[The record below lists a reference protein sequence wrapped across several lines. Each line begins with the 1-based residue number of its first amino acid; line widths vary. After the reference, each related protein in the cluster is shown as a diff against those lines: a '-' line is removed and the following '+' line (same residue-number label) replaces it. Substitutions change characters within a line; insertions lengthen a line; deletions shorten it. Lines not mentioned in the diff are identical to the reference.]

1 MSAPTPKRYQR
12 DAVNNVLDIFRHAES
27 QMQAAADEDSHRA
40 ASAFNGCVLLE
51 APTGAGKTLM
61 AGLIAEAFARP
72 DHPHNARIVWFWFTP
87 FSTLVEQ
94 AKGALKRDF
103 PGLRVRDLASERV
116 AYSAQ
121 SGDVFVT
128 TWASVAARN
137 ADTRKLRTSGDLS
150 LALDEF
156 IPGLRQADFRIG
168 VVVDEAHHGFTSAN
182 ATEAVRFYR
191 DVMRPDFT
199 LLITATPNDADVEKF
214 RKAAGIGELHRHRVS
229 RKDAVDAG
237 LIKEGV
243 QCIAYLAQNDQS
255 TLSDIPATALAEGWH
270 THNAI
275 KKQLAEMGIN
285 LTPLM
290 LVQVGN
296 KGNAG
301 TSAIQDAKTRL
312 LELGVPEDVI
322 AWYTADEPNDDL
334 LAVALDESKEVLLFK
349 MAVALGFDAPRA
361 FTVVSMRGAKDTDFG
376 VQVVG
381 RILRVHRRLQSK
393 VLDQSLPALLRCG
406 YVFLAE
412 AESQG
417 GLIGAGEK
425 INAIQT
431 ELSGI
436 SPYTMLV
443 RIAGE
448 PQIQVI
454 KNGQPALLPQPYA
467 PPVWKPADGG
477 ESESTATLMRDPSVL
492 GVTPI
497 FPDFIPHLPDVPL
510 GQNRSEPRQS
520 TTPSPGNV
528 LHPLRAKVPTQFQT
542 ERLPFSTDELLKG
555 IGAHLKL
562 NAEVL
567 NAGLRKSVKI
577 TRKTITDIFGHHDE
591 VVDTVQA
598 KLSRV
603 QLARRAQRVLTDAQY
618 YHPRDLEEMLL
629 SRLRLE
635 YNDHQG
641 IGLSDEELRY
651 ALDLILANYP
661 KLVRDAARASA
672 ALNKKTMETAH
683 LPEHLEMA
691 AGAQRSRLNVYGVM
705 PPDLNEHERKFA
717 ELLDADTSGTAL
729 WWHRNEPRKP
739 WSIGIVLP
747 DGDRYFPDFAVGVKD
762 RTRGG
767 GVLLLETKGGHLLNS
782 DETLEKVVATHKTYG
797 PPVMLKRRDD
807 GSFWIVR
814 YIESRNRIE
823 EDQAFRVENM
833 AQY

>member
-12 DAVNNVLDIFRHAES
+12 EAVNQALEIFRYAES
-27 QMQAAADEDSHRA
+27 QMQAAADEDSRRA

-61 AGLIAEAFARP
+61 AGLIAEAFASP
-72 DHPHNARIVWFWFTP
+72 DHRHNTRIVWFWFTP
-87 FSTLVEQ
+87 FANLVEQ
-94 AKGALKRDF
+94 AKGVLKRDF

-116 AYSAQ
+116 AYSTQ

-137 ADTRKLRTSGDLS
+137 AETRKLRTSGDLS

-168 VVVDEAHHGFTSAN
+168 VVVDESHHGFTS

-199 LLITATPNDADVEKF
+199 LLITATPDDADVEKF
-214 RKAAGIGELHRHRVS
+214 RKAAGISELHRHRVS
-229 RKDAVDAG
+229 RQDAVDAG
-237 LIKEGV
+237 LIKDGV
-243 QCIAYLAQNDQS
+243 QCIAYLAPDNQE
-255 TLSDIPATALAEGWH
+255 TLSDIPATALAEGWQ
-270 THNAI
+270 THNTI
-275 KKQLAEMGIN
+275 KKQLAEIGIN

-301 TSAIQDAKTRL
+301 TSAIQEAKTRL

-361 FTVVSMRGAKDTDFG
+361 FTVVSMRGTKDTDFG

-381 RILRVHRRLQSK
+381 RILRVHRRLQSRAI
-393 VLDQSLPALLRCG
+393 DQSLPALLRCG

-412 AESQG
+412 AESQS

-436 SPYTMLV
+436 SPYTMQV

-448 PQIQVI
+448 TQVQVV
-454 KNGQPALLPQPYA
+454 KNGQTTLLPQPYM
-467 PPVWKPADGG
+467 PPVWKPATDS
-477 ESESTATLMRDPSVL
+477 ESEPTAAHVHDPWDSGAMQTLPGFHLTLPSEFPASEQSIPSQPA
-492 GVTPI
+492 TP
-497 FPDFIPHLPDVPL
+497 L
-510 GQNRSEPRQS
+510 
-520 TTPSPGNV
+520 PGNV
-528 LHPLRAKVPTQFQT
+528 LYPLRAGVPTRFQT
-542 ERLPFSTDELLKG
+542 ERLPLSTDELLKG
-555 IGAHLKL
+555 IGAHLNL
-562 NAEVL
+562 SAEVL
-567 NAGLRKSVKI
+567 LAGRRQSIKVI
-577 TRKTITDIFGHHDE
+577 RKTVTDIFNDPHE

-598 KLSRV
+598 KLSSA

-618 YHPRDLEEMLL
+618 YNPRDLEEMLL
-629 SRLRLE
+629 ARLRLE

-641 IGLSDEELRY
+641 IGLSDDELRR
-651 ALDLILANYP
+651 ALNLILAIYP
-661 KLVRDAARASA
+661 RLVRDAARASA
-672 ALNKKTMETAH
+672 ALNKEIIETAP

-691 AGAQRSRLNVYGVM
+691 AGTPRSRLNVYGVM
-705 PPDLNEHERKFA
+705 LPDLNETERKFA
-717 ELLDADTSGTAL
+717 ELLDADTTGTVL

-762 RTRGG
+762 RLRGS

-782 DETLEKVVATHKTYG
+782 DETVEKAVAVHKIYG

-814 YIESRNRIE
+814 YIASRHRVE
-823 EDQAFRVENM
+823 EDQALRVENM

>member
-1 MSAPTPKRYQR
+1 MSAPTPKRYQSE
-12 DAVNNVLDIFRHAES
+12 AVNNVLDIFRHAEN
-27 QMQAAADEDSHRA
+27 QMQAAADEDSRRA

-72 DHPHNARIVWFWFTP
+72 DHRHNARIIWFWFTP
-87 FSTLVEQ
+87 FANLVEQ
-94 AKGALKRDF
+94 TKGALKRDF
-103 PGLRVRDLASERV
+103 AGLRVRDLASERV
-116 AYSAQ
+116 AWSAQ

-150 LALDEF
+150 LALDDF

-168 VVVDEAHHGFTSAN
+168 VVVDEAHHGFTSA
-182 ATEAVRFYR
+182 TEAVRFYR

-199 LLITATPNDADVEKF
+199 LLITATPDDADVEKF

-243 QCIAYLAQNDQS
+243 QCIAYLAPNDQS
-255 TLSDIPATALAEGWH
+255 TWSDIPATALAEGWRA
-270 THNAI
+270 HNAI
-275 KKQLAEMGIN
+275 KKQLAEIGIN

-301 TSAIQDAKTRL
+301 TSAIQEAKTRL

-381 RILRVHRRLQSK
+381 RILRVHRRLQSR
-393 VLDQSLPALLRCG
+393 VLDQSLPESLRCG

-436 SPYTMLV
+436 SPYTLLV
-443 RIAGE
+443 RVAGE
-448 PQIQVI
+448 NQVQVI
-454 KNGQPALLPQPYA
+454 RNGQPTLLPQPYT
-467 PPVWKPADGG
+467 PPPWKPVEGG
-477 ESESTATLMRDPSVL
+477 EAESTAALVRDPSAL
-492 GVTPI
+492 GVTQT
-497 FPDFIPHLPDVPL
+497 FPNFIPPLPSAPL
-510 GQNRSEPRQS
+510 GQSRSQSRQPA
-520 TTPSPGNV
+520 TPSPGNV
-528 LHPLRAKVPTQFQT
+528 LYPLRVGAPTRFQT
-542 ERLPFSTDELLKG
+542 ERLPLSTDELVQG

-577 TRKTITDIFGHHDE
+577 TRKTITDIFGDHE
-591 VVDTVQA
+591 ERVDTVQA
-598 KLSRV
+598 KLSHV
-603 QLARRAQRVLTDAQY
+603 KLAVRAQGVLYDAQY
-618 YHPRDLEEMLL
+618 YNPRDLEETLL

-641 IGLSDEELRY
+641 IGLSDEELRR
-651 ALDLILANYP
+651 ALNLILAIYP
-661 KLVRDAARASA
+661 RLLRDAARICA
-672 ALNKKTMETAH
+672 ARSKEIMEAAP
-683 LPEHLEMA
+683 LPEHVEMA
-691 AGAQRSRLNVYGVM
+691 PGAQRSRLNVYGVM
-705 PPDLNEHERKFA
+705 PPDLNEHERQFA
-717 ELLDADTSGTAL
+717 EWLDADPLGTVL

-747 DGDRYFPDFAVGVKD
+747 DGDRYFPDFAVGVHG
-762 RTRGG
+762 RARGA
-767 GVLLLETKGGHLLNS
+767 GVLLVETKGGHILNS
-782 DETLEKVVATHKTYG
+782 DETLEKVIAAHKTYG
-797 PPVMLKRRDD
+797 SPVMLKRRDD

-814 YIESRNRIE
+814 YIESRNRVE

-833 AQY
+833 VQY

>member
-1 MSAPTPKRYQR
+1 MSAPAPKRYQSE
-12 DAVNNVLDIFRHAES
+12 AVNNVLDIFRHAEN
-27 QMQAAADEDSHRA
+27 QMQAAADEDSRRA

-72 DHPHNARIVWFWFTP
+72 DHRHNARIIWFWFTP
-87 FSTLVEQ
+87 FANLVEQ
-94 AKGALKRDF
+94 AKSVLKRDF

-168 VVVDEAHHGFTSAN
+168 VVVDEAHHGFTSA
-182 ATEAVRFYR
+182 TEAVRFCR

-199 LLITATPNDADVEKF
+199 LLITATPDDADVEKF

-243 QCIAYLAQNDQS
+243 QCIAYLAPNNQE
-255 TLSDIPATALAEGWH
+255 TLGDIPATALAEGWK

-275 KKQLAEMGIN
+275 KAQLAAMGIN

-301 TSAIQDAKTRL
+301 TSAIQEAKTRL
-312 LELGVPEDVI
+312 LELGVSEDVI

-381 RILRVHRRLQSK
+381 RILRVHRRLQSR
-393 VLDQSLPALLRCG
+393 VLDQSLPEALRCG

-412 AESQG
+412 AESQS

-436 SPYTMLV
+436 SPYTLLV
-443 RIAGE
+443 RVAGE
-448 PQIQVI
+448 TQVQVTV
-454 KNGQPALLPQPYA
+454 NGQTTLLPQSYT
-467 PPVWKPADGG
+467 PPTWKPVEGG
-477 ESESTATLMRDPSVL
+477 EAESTATLVRDPSTL
-492 GVTPI
+492 GVTQT
-497 FPDFIPHLPDVPL
+497 FPDFIPPLPGAPL
-510 GQNRSEPRQS
+510 GQNRSQSRQPA
-520 TTPSPGNV
+520 TPSPGNV
-528 LHPLRAKVPTQFQT
+528 FYPLRVGAPTRFHT
-542 ERLPFSTDELLKG
+542 ERLPLSTDELVQG

-567 NAGLRKSVKI
+567 NAGLRQSVKI
-577 TRKTITDIFGHHDE
+577 TRKTITDIFGDHE
-591 VVDTVQA
+591 ERVDTVQA
-598 KLSRV
+598 KLSHV
-603 QLARRAQRVLTDAQY
+603 KLAVRAQSVLYDAQY
-618 YHPRDLEEMLL
+618 YNPRDLEEMLL

-641 IGLSDEELRY
+641 IGLSDEELRR
-651 ALDLILANYP
+651 ALNLILAIYP
-661 KLVRDAARASA
+661 RLLRDAARICA
-672 ALNKKTMETAH
+672 AHNKEIVEAAP
-683 LPEHLEMA
+683 LPESMEIA
-691 AGAQRSRLNVYGVM
+691 PGAQRSRLNVYGVM

-717 ELLDADTSGTAL
+717 EWLDADPSGTVL

-747 DGDRYFPDFAVGVKD
+747 DGDRYFPDFAVGVNG
-762 RTRGG
+762 RARGAG
-767 GVLLLETKGGHLLNS
+767 ALLVETKGGHLLNS
-782 DETLEKVVATHKTYG
+782 DETLEKSVATHKTYG
-797 PPVMLKRRDD
+797 PPVMIKRRDD

-814 YIESRNRIE
+814 YIESRNRVE

>member
-1 MSAPTPKRYQR
+1 MSAPTPKRYQHE
-12 DAVNNVLDIFRHAES
+12 AVNKALEIFRYAES
-27 QMQAAADEDSHRA
+27 QMQAATDEDSRRA

-61 AGLIAEAFARP
+61 AGLIAEAFANL
-72 DHPHNARIVWFWFTP
+72 DHPHNAKIVWFWFTP
-87 FSTLVEQ
+87 FANLVEQ

-137 ADTRKLRTSGDLS
+137 AETRKLRTSGDLS
-150 LALDEF
+150 LALDDF

-168 VVVDEAHHGFTSAN
+168 VVVDEAHHGFTG

-191 DVMRPDFT
+191 DIMRPDFT
-199 LLITATPNDADVEKF
+199 LLITATPDDADVEKF

-237 LIKEGV
+237 LIKGGV
-243 QCIAYLAQNDQS
+243 QCIAYLAPNNQE
-255 TLSDIPATALAEGWH
+255 TLGDIPATALAEGWQ

-275 KKQLAEMGIN
+275 KKQLAEIGIN

-301 TSAIQDAKTRL
+301 ASAIQEAKTRL

-393 VLDQSLPALLRCG
+393 AIDQSLPPLLRCG

-412 AESQG
+412 AESQS

-436 SPYTMLV
+436 SPYTMQV

-448 PQIQVI
+448 TQVQVI
-454 KNGQPALLPQPYA
+454 KNGQTTLLPQPYT
-467 PPVWKPADGG
+467 PPVWKPATDN
-477 ESESTATLMRDPSVL
+477 ESEPTAAHIHDPWNSGAIQTLP
-492 GVTPI
+492 G
-497 FPDFIPHLPDVPL
+497 FHLPLP
-510 GQNRSEPRQS
+510 SELRGSKQS
-520 TTPSPGNV
+520 APSQPVTALPGNG
-528 LHPLRAKVPTQFQT
+528 LHPLRAGVPTRFQT
-542 ERLPFSTDELLKG
+542 ERLPLSTDELLKG

-577 TRKTITDIFGHHDE
+577 TRKKITDIFSHHEE

-598 KLSRV
+598 KLSRA
-603 QLARRAQRVLTDAQY
+603 QLARRAQRVLYDAQY
-618 YHPRDLEEMLL
+618 YSPRDLEEMLL

-641 IGLSDEELRY
+641 IGLSDEELRD
-651 ALDLILANYP
+651 ALNLILVNYP
-661 KLVRDAARASA
+661 KLVRDAARTSA
-672 ALNKKTMETAH
+672 ALNKEIVETAP
-683 LPEHLEMA
+683 LPDHLEIA
-691 AGAQRSRLNVYGVM
+691 AGAPHSRLNVYGVIL
-705 PPDLNEHERKFA
+705 PDLNEHERKFA
-717 ELLDADTSGTAL
+717 EMLDADTKGTVL

-762 RTRGG
+762 RMRGG

-782 DETLEKVVATHKTYG
+782 DETVEKVVAVHKTYG

-807 GSFWIVR
+807 GSLWIVR
-814 YIESRNRIE
+814 YIASRNRVE

>member
-1 MSAPTPKRYQR
+1 MSAPTPKRYQS
-12 DAVNNVLDIFRHAES
+12 DAVNKALDIFRYAES
-27 QMQAAADEDSHRA
+27 QMQAAADEGSRRA

-61 AGLIAEAFARP
+61 AGLIAEAFASP
-72 DHPHNARIVWFWFTP
+72 DHRHNAKIVWFWFTP
-87 FSTLVEQ
+87 FANLVEQ

-137 ADTRKLRTSGDLS
+137 AETRKLRTSGDLS
-150 LALDEF
+150 LALDDF

-168 VVVDEAHHGFTSAN
+168 VVVDEAHHGFTSA
-182 ATEAVRFYR
+182 TEAVRFYR
-191 DVMRPDFT
+191 DIMRPDFT
-199 LLITATPNDADVEKF
+199 LLITATPDDADVEKF

-243 QCIAYLAQNDQS
+243 QCIAYLAPNHQE
-255 TLSDIPATALAEGWH
+255 TLGDIPATALAEGWQ

-275 KKQLAEMGIN
+275 KKQLAYIGIN

-349 MAVALGFDAPRA
+349 MAVTLGFDAPRA

-393 VLDQSLPALLRCG
+393 VLDQSLPPLLRCG

-436 SPYTMLV
+436 SPYTMIV

-448 PQIQVI
+448 AQVQVI
-454 KNGQPALLPQPYA
+454 KNGQPALLPQPYT
-467 PPVWKPADGG
+467 PPSWKPADGG
-477 ESESTATLMRDPSVL
+477 ESESTAARIREPWDLGTLQILPGFSSLLPSQ
-492 GVTPI
+492 
-497 FPDFIPHLPDVPL
+497 LPTS
-510 GQNRSEPRQS
+510 QHNEPRQP
-520 TTPSPGNV
+520 TTPLPGNAFYPV
-528 LHPLRAKVPTQFQT
+528 RAGIPTRFQT

-567 NAGLRKSVKI
+567 NAGLRKSIKI
-577 TRKTITDIFGHHDE
+577 TRKTITDIFGNHEE
-591 VVDTVQA
+591 VVDTVHA
-598 KLSRV
+598 KLFRA

-641 IGLSDEELRY
+641 IGLSDEELRD
-651 ALDLILANYP
+651 ALNLILVNYP

-672 ALNKKTMETAH
+672 ALNKEIVETAP
-683 LPEHLEMA
+683 LPESMEMVPDA
-691 AGAQRSRLNVYGVM
+691 RRSRLNIYGVM
-705 PPDLNEHERKFA
+705 PPDLNENERKFV
-717 ELLDADTSGTAL
+717 ELLDADTTGTVL

-767 GVLLLETKGGHLLNS
+767 GVLLLETKGGYLLNS
-782 DETLEKVVATHKTYG
+782 DETLEKVVAAHKTYG
-797 PPVMLKRRDD
+797 APVMLKRRDD

-814 YIESRNRIE
+814 HIESRNRVE

>member
-1 MSAPTPKRYQR
+1 VSAPTPKRYQSE
-12 DAVNNVLDIFRHAES
+12 AVSNVLDIFRHAEN
-27 QMQAAADEDSHRA
+27 QMQAAADEDSRRA

-150 LALDEF
+150 LALDDF

-168 VVVDEAHHGFTSAN
+168 VVVDEAHHGFTSA
-182 ATEAVRFYR
+182 TEAVRFYR
-191 DVMRPDFT
+191 DIMRPDFT
-199 LLITATPNDADVEKF
+199 LLITATPDDADVEKF

-243 QCIAYLAQNDQS
+243 QCIAYLAPNHQE
-255 TLSDIPATALAEGWH
+255 TLGDIPATALAEGWH

-301 TSAIQDAKTRL
+301 TSAIQEAKTRL

-381 RILRVHRRLQSK
+381 RILRVHRRLQSR
-393 VLDQSLPALLRCG
+393 VLDQSLPELLRCG

-436 SPYTMLV
+436 SPYTLLV
-443 RIAGE
+443 RVAGE
-448 PQIQVI
+448 NQVQVI
-454 KNGQPALLPQPYA
+454 RNGQTALLPQPYT
-467 PPVWKPADGG
+467 PPPWKPVDGG
-477 ESESTATLMRDPSVL
+477 AADFRETLVPDPSSL
-492 GVTPI
+492 GFTQT
-497 FPDFIPHLPDVPL
+497 FPDFIPPLPGAPI
-510 GQNRSEPRQS
+510 GQNRDEPHQPS
-520 TTPSPGNV
+520 TPLPGNV
-528 LHPLRAKVPTQFQT
+528 LYSLRAGMST
-542 ERLPFSTDELLKG
+542 RFS
-555 IGAHLKL
+555 
-562 NAEVL
+562 N
-567 NAGLRKSVKI
+567 
-577 TRKTITDIFGHHDE
+577 
-591 VVDTVQA
+591 
-598 KLSRV
+598 
-603 QLARRAQRVLTDAQY
+603 
-618 YHPRDLEEMLL
+618 
-629 SRLRLE
+629 
-635 YNDHQG
+635 
-641 IGLSDEELRY
+641 
-651 ALDLILANYP
+651 
-661 KLVRDAARASA
+661 
-672 ALNKKTMETAH
+672 
-683 LPEHLEMA
+683 
-691 AGAQRSRLNVYGVM
+691 
-705 PPDLNEHERKFA
+705 
-717 ELLDADTSGTAL
+717 
-729 WWHRNEPRKP
+729 
-739 WSIGIVLP
+739 
-747 DGDRYFPDFAVGVKD
+747 
-762 RTRGG
+762 
-767 GVLLLETKGGHLLNS
+767 
-782 DETLEKVVATHKTYG
+782 
-797 PPVMLKRRDD
+797 
-807 GSFWIVR
+807 
-814 YIESRNRIE
+814 
-823 EDQAFRVENM
+823 
-833 AQY
+833 

>member
-1 MSAPTPKRYQR
+1 MSAPTPKRYQS
-12 DAVNNVLDIFRHAES
+12 DAVNKALDIFRYAES
-27 QMQAAADEDSHRA
+27 QMQAAVDEDSRRA

-61 AGLIAEAFARP
+61 AGLIAEAFAGP

-87 FSTLVEQ
+87 FSNLVEQ

-116 AYSAQ
+116 AFSAQ

-150 LALDEF
+150 LALDDF

-168 VVVDEAHHGFTSAN
+168 VVVDEAHHGFTSA
-182 ATEAVRFYR
+182 TEAVRFYR
-191 DVMRPDFT
+191 EVMRPDFT
-199 LLITATPNDADVEKF
+199 LLITATPDDADVEKF

-243 QCIAYLAQNDQS
+243 QCIAYLAPNNQE
-255 TLSDIPATALAEGWH
+255 TLSDIPATALAEGWQ

-275 KKQLAEMGIN
+275 KKQLAEIGIS

-301 TSAIQDAKTRL
+301 TSAIQEAKTRL

-393 VLDQSLPALLRCG
+393 VLDQSLPPLLRCG

-443 RIAGE
+443 RVAGKA
-448 PQIQVI
+448 QVQVI
-454 KNGQPALLPQPYA
+454 KNGQTTLLPQSYTLPA
-467 PPVWKPADGG
+467 WKPADGN
-477 ESESTATLMRDPSVL
+477 ESESTAPHVHDSW
-492 GVTPI
+492 
-497 FPDFIPHLPDVPL
+497 DFWTIQNLPGFGSLLPNEL
-510 GQNRSEPRQS
+510 PTSTQSEPRQPA
-520 TTPSPGNV
+520 TPLPGNV
-528 LHPLRAKVPTQFQT
+528 LHPLRTGVPTRFQT

-555 IGAHLKL
+555 IRAHLKL

-577 TRKTITDIFGHHDE
+577 TRKTITDIFSHHEE

-598 KLSRV
+598 KLSRA
-603 QLARRAQRVLTDAQY
+603 QLARRAQRVLTDAHY

-672 ALNKKTMETAH
+672 ALNKEIVETAP
-683 LPEHLEMA
+683 LPEHLEIA
-691 AGAQRSRLNVYGVM
+691 PGAQRSCLNVYGVM
-705 PPDLNEHERKFA
+705 PPDLNENERKFA
-717 ELLDADTSGTAL
+717 ELLDADTSEMVL

-739 WSIGIVLP
+739 CSIGIVLP

-762 RTRGG
+762 RLRGG
-767 GVLLLETKGGHLLNS
+767 GVLLLETKGGYLLNS
-782 DETLEKVVATHKTYG
+782 DETLEKVVAAHKTYG
-797 PPVMLKRRDD
+797 PPVMLKHSPDL
-807 GSFWIVR
+807 
-814 YIESRNRIE
+814 
-823 EDQAFRVENM
+823 
-833 AQY
+833 

>member
-1 MSAPTPKRYQR
+1 
-12 DAVNNVLDIFRHAES
+12 
-27 QMQAAADEDSHRA
+27 
-40 ASAFNGCVLLE
+40 
-51 APTGAGKTLM
+51 
-61 AGLIAEAFARP
+61 
-72 DHPHNARIVWFWFTP
+72 
-87 FSTLVEQ
+87 
-94 AKGALKRDF
+94 
-103 PGLRVRDLASERV
+103 
-116 AYSAQ
+116 
-121 SGDVFVT
+121 
-128 TWASVAARN
+128 
-137 ADTRKLRTSGDLS
+137 KLRTSGDLS

-168 VVVDEAHHGFTSAN
+168 VVVDEAHHGFTSA
-182 ATEAVRFYR
+182 TEAVRFYR
-191 DVMRPDFT
+191 EVMCPDFT
-199 LLITATPNDADVEKF
+199 LLITATPDDADVEKF

-243 QCIAYLAQNDQS
+243 QCIAYLAPNHQE
-255 TLSDIPATALAEGWH
+255 TLGDIPATALAEGWR

-275 KKQLAEMGIN
+275 KKQLAEIGVN

-301 TSAIQDAKTRL
+301 TSAIQEAKARL
-312 LELGVPEDVI
+312 LELGVPEDAI

-381 RILRVHRRLQSK
+381 RILRVHRRLQSR

-443 RIAGE
+443 RVAGE
-448 PQIQVI
+448 AQIQVI
-454 KNGQPALLPQPYA
+454 KNGQTTLLPQPYT
-467 PPVWKPADGG
+467 PPSWKPADSN
-477 ESESTATLMRDPSVL
+477 ESASTTAHIHDPWDSAIIQTLP
-492 GVTPI
+492 GFN
-497 FPDFIPHLPDVPL
+497 FPLPNQLAASKP
-510 GQNRSEPRQS
+510 SEPHQPA
-520 TTPSPGNV
+520 TPLPGNV
-528 LHPLRAKVPTQFQT
+528 RHSLRAGMPTRFQT
-542 ERLPFSTDELLKG
+542 ERLPLSTDALLKG

-577 TRKTITDIFGHHDE
+577 TRKTITDIFSHHEE

-598 KLSRV
+598 KLSRA
-603 QLARRAQRVLTDAQY
+603 QLARRAQRVLYDAQY
-618 YHPRDLEEMLL
+618 YSPRDLEEILL

-641 IGLSDEELRY
+641 IGLSDEELRDV
-651 ALDLILANYP
+651 LNVILANYP
-661 KLVRDAARASA
+661 NLVRDAARASA
-672 ALNKKTMETAH
+672 ARNKEIVETAP
-683 LPEHLEMA
+683 LPESVEMA
-691 AGAQRSRLNVYGVM
+691 PGAQRSRLNVYGVM

-717 ELLDADTSGTAL
+717 ELLDADTTGTVL

-762 RTRGG
+762 RTRGD
-767 GVLLLETKGGHLLNS
+767 GVLLLETKGGYLLNS
-782 DETLEKVVATHKTYG
+782 EETLEKVVAAHKTHG

-814 YIESRNRIE
+814 YIERRNRVE

>member
-1 MSAPTPKRYQR
+1 MSAPTPKRYQS
-12 DAVNNVLDIFRHAES
+12 DAVNNVLAIFRHAES
-27 QMQAAADEDSHRA
+27 QMQAAADEDSRRA

-61 AGLIAEAFARP
+61 AGLIAEAFAGP
-72 DHPHNARIVWFWFTP
+72 DHSHNARIVWFWFTP
-87 FSTLVEQ
+87 FANLVEQ

-116 AYSAQ
+116 AYSTQ

-137 ADTRKLRTSGDLS
+137 AETRKLRTSGDLS
-150 LALDEF
+150 LALDDF
-156 IPGLRQADFRIG
+156 IPRLRQADIRIG
-168 VVVDEAHHGFTSAN
+168 VVVDEAHHGFTSA
-182 ATEAVRFYR
+182 TEAVRFYR
-191 DVMRPDFT
+191 DIMRPDFT
-199 LLITATPNDADVEKF
+199 LLITATPDDTDVEKF

-229 RKDAVDAG
+229 RKDAVDVG

-243 QCIAYLAQNDQS
+243 QCIAYLVPNNQE
-255 TLSDIPATALAEGWH
+255 TLGDIPATALAEGWR

-301 TSAIQDAKTRL
+301 TSAIQEAKTRL
-312 LELGVPEDVI
+312 LELGVPEDAI

-393 VLDQSLPALLRCG
+393 AIDQSLPPLLRCG

-412 AESQG
+412 AESQS

-443 RIAGE
+443 RVAGE
-448 PQIQVI
+448 SQVQVI
-454 KNGQPALLPQPYA
+454 KNGQTALLPQQYT
-467 PPVWKPADGG
+467 PPAWKLSSGN
-477 ESESTATLMRDPSVL
+477 ESESTVARVDDPWNFGTLQ
-492 GVTPI
+492 T
-497 FPDFIPHLPDVPL
+497 LPGFDLPL
-510 GQNRSEPRQS
+510 PVELFASKQSEPLQPA
-520 TTPSPGNV
+520 TPLPGNV
-528 LHPLRAKVPTQFQT
+528 SYPLCQGMPTRFQT
-542 ERLPFSTDELLKG
+542 ERLPLSTDELLKG

-577 TRKTITDIFGHHDE
+577 TRKTITNIFGNHEE

-598 KLSRV
+598 KLSRA
-603 QLARRAQRVLTDAQY
+603 QLARRAQRVLYDAQY
-618 YHPRDLEEMLL
+618 YSPRDLEEMLL

-641 IGLSDEELRY
+641 IGLPDEGLRD
-651 ALDLILANYP
+651 ALNVILAHYP
-661 KLVRDAARASA
+661 KLVRDAARTSA
-672 ALNKKTMETAH
+672 ALNKEIAETAP
-683 LPEHLEMA
+683 LPEWLEMA
-691 AGAQRSRLNVYGVM
+691 PNMRRSRLNVYGVM
-705 PPDLNEHERKFA
+705 PPDLNENERRFA
-717 ELLDADTSGTAL
+717 ELLDADTTGTVL

-747 DGDRYFPDFAVGVKD
+747 EGDRYFPDFAVGVKD

-767 GVLLLETKGGHLLNS
+767 GVLLLETKGGYLLNS
-782 DETLEKVVATHKTYG
+782 DETLEKVVATHKIYG
-797 PPVMLKRRDD
+797 SPLMLTRRDN

-814 YIESRNRIE
+814 YIASRNRVE

>member
-12 DAVNNVLDIFRHAES
+12 EAVNKALDIFRYAES
-27 QMQAAADEDSHRA
+27 QMQAAADEDSRRA

-61 AGLIAEAFARP
+61 AGLIAEAFAGP
-72 DHPHNARIVWFWFTP
+72 DHSHNARIVWFWFTP
-87 FSTLVEQ
+87 FANLVEQ

-137 ADTRKLRTSGDLS
+137 AETRKLRTSGDLS

-156 IPGLRQADFRIG
+156 IPRLRQADFRIG
-168 VVVDEAHHGFTSAN
+168 VVVDEAHHGFTSA
-182 ATEAVRFYR
+182 TEAVRFYR
-191 DVMRPDFT
+191 DIMRPDFT
-199 LLITATPNDADVEKF
+199 LLITATPDDADVEKF

-229 RKDAVDAG
+229 RKEAVDAG

-243 QCIAYLAQNDQS
+243 QCIAYLTPNNQE
-255 TLSDIPATALAEGWH
+255 TLGDIPATALAEGWQ
-270 THNAI
+270 THSAI
-275 KKQLAEMGIN
+275 KKQLAEIGVS

-301 TSAIQDAKTRL
+301 TSAIQEAKTRL
-312 LELGVPEDVI
+312 LELKVPEDAI

-381 RILRVHRRLQSK
+381 RILRVHRRLQSRS
-393 VLDQSLPALLRCG
+393 LDKSLPTLLRCG

-443 RIAGE
+443 RVAGE
-448 PQIQVI
+448 AQVQVI
-454 KNGQPALLPQPYA
+454 KDGQTRFLPQSYM
-467 PPVWKPADGG
+467 PPAWKFVTDN
-477 ESESTATLMRDPSVL
+477 ESESTTVRVDDSWDFRTLQ
-492 GVTPI
+492 I
-497 FPDFIPHLPDVPL
+497 LPGFDLPL
-510 GQNRSEPRQS
+510 PAALPASRQNEPLQ
-520 TTPSPGNV
+520 PAMPLPGNM
-528 LHPLRAKVPTQFQT
+528 LYPLRQGMPTRFQT
-542 ERLPFSTDELLKG
+542 KRLPLSTDELLKG
-555 IGAHLKL
+555 IGANLNL

-577 TRKTITDIFGHHDE
+577 TRKKITDIFSHHEE

-598 KLSRV
+598 KLSRA
-603 QLARRAQRVLTDAQY
+603 QLARRAQRVLYDAQY
-618 YHPRDLEEMLL
+618 YSQRDLEEMLL
-629 SRLRLE
+629 ARLRLE

-641 IGLSDEELRY
+641 IGLSDEELRD
-651 ALDLILANYP
+651 ALNVILAHYP

-672 ALNKKTMETAH
+672 ALNKEIVETAP
-683 LPEHLEMA
+683 LPERLEMA
-691 AGAQRSRLNVYGVM
+691 PGAQRSRLNVYGVL
-705 PPDLNEHERKFA
+705 PPELNENERKFA
-717 ELLDADTSGTAL
+717 ELLDADPSETVL

-782 DETLEKVVATHKTYG
+782 DETLEKVDAAHKTYG
-797 PPVMLKRRDD
+797 SPVMLKRRDD

-814 YIESRNRIE
+814 YIESRNRVE

>member
-1 MSAPTPKRYQR
+1 MSAPTPKRYQSE
-12 DAVNNVLDIFRHAES
+12 AVNNVLDIFRHAES
-27 QMQAAADEDSHRA
+27 QMQAAADEDSRRA

-72 DHPHNARIVWFWFTP
+72 DHRHNARIVWFWFTP
-87 FSTLVEQ
+87 FANLVEQ

-150 LALDEF
+150 LALDDF

-168 VVVDEAHHGFTSAN
+168 VVVDEAHHGFTSA
-182 ATEAVRFYR
+182 TEAVRFYR
-191 DVMRPDFT
+191 DIMRPDFT
-199 LLITATPNDADVEKF
+199 LLITATPDDADVEKF

-229 RKDAVDAG
+229 RKDAVEAG

-243 QCIAYLAQNDQS
+243 QCIAYLAPNNQE
-255 TLSDIPATALAEGWH
+255 TLGDIPATALAEGWQ

-275 KKQLAEMGIN
+275 KKQLAEIGIN

-296 KGNAG
+296 KGSAG
-301 TSAIQDAKTRL
+301 TSAIQEAKTRL
-312 LELGVPEDVI
+312 LELGIPEDVI

-361 FTVVSMRGAKDTDFG
+361 FTVISMRGAKDTDFG

-393 VLDQSLPALLRCG
+393 VLDQSLPQSLRCG

-431 ELSGI
+431 ELSVI

-443 RIAGE
+443 RVAGE
-448 PQIQVI
+448 SQVQVI
-454 KNGQPALLPQPYA
+454 KSGQTALLPHPYT
-467 PPVWKPADGG
+467 PPAWKPADGN
-477 ESESTATLMRDPSVL
+477 ESESKAAHVHDPLTL
-492 GVTPI
+492 GITQT
-497 FPDFIPHLPDVPL
+497 FPDFISLLPRAPL
-510 GQNRSEPRQS
+510 GQNRNETHQ
-520 TTPSPGNV
+520 PSMPLSGNA
-528 LHPLRAKVPTQFQT
+528 LYPLRQGMPTRFQT
-542 ERLPFSTDELLKG
+542 ECLPLSTDKLLKG

-562 NAEVL
+562 SAEVL

-577 TRKTITDIFGHHDE
+577 TRKTITDIFGNHEE

-598 KLSRV
+598 KLSRA
-603 QLARRAQRVLTDAQY
+603 QLARRAQRVLYDAQY
-618 YHPRDLEEMLL
+618 YDPRDLEETLL
-629 SRLRLE
+629 SQLRLE

-651 ALDLILANYP
+651 ALNLILAHYP
-661 KLVRDAARASA
+661 KLVRDAARVSA
-672 ALNKKTMETAH
+672 ALNKKIMETAP
-683 LPEHLEMA
+683 LPKQVEMA
-691 AGAQRSRLNVYGVM
+691 PGAQRSRLNVYGVM

-717 ELLDADTSGTAL
+717 ELLDADTTGTVL

-747 DGDRYFPDFAVGVKD
+747 DGDRFFPDFAVGVKD
-762 RTRGG
+762 RLRGG
-767 GVLLLETKGGHLLNS
+767 GVLLLETKGGYLLNS
-782 DETLEKVVATHKTYG
+782 DETLEKVVAAHKTYG
-797 PPVMLKRRDD
+797 SPVMLTRRDD
-807 GSFWIVR
+807 GSVWIAR
-814 YIESRNRIE
+814 YIPSRNRVE

>member
-1 MSAPTPKRYQR
+1 MSAPAPKRYQSE
-12 DAVNNVLDIFRHAES
+12 AVNKALEIFRYAES
-27 QMQAAADEDSHRA
+27 QMQAAADEDSRRA

-61 AGLIAEAFARP
+61 AGLIAEAFASPEHR
-72 DHPHNARIVWFWFTP
+72 HNARIVWFWFTP

-94 AKGALKRDF
+94 AKGTLKRDF

-150 LALDEF
+150 LALDDF
-156 IPGLRQADFRIG
+156 IPDLRQADFRIG
-168 VVVDEAHHGFTSAN
+168 VVVDEAHHNFTN
-182 ATEAVRFYR
+182 ATESVRFYR
-191 DVMRPDFT
+191 DIMRPDFT
-199 LLITATPNDADVEKF
+199 LLITATPDDADVEKF

-243 QCIAYLAQNDQS
+243 QCIAYLAPNNQE
-255 TLSDIPATALAEGWH
+255 TLGDIPATALAEGWQ

-301 TSAIQDAKTRL
+301 TSAIQEAKTRL
-312 LELGVPEDVI
+312 LDLKVPESVI

-334 LAVALDESKEVLLFK
+334 LTVALDESKEVLLFK

-381 RILRVHRRLQSK
+381 RILRVHRRLQPK
-393 VLDQSLPALLRCG
+393 AFDKSLPALLRCG

-443 RIAGE
+443 RVAGE
-448 PQIQVI
+448 PQVQVI
-454 KNGQPALLPQPYA
+454 KNGQTSFLPQSYM
-467 PPVWKPADGG
+467 PPAWKLATDN
-477 ESESTATLMRDPSVL
+477 ESESTVARVDDSWDFRTLQ
-492 GVTPI
+492 I
-497 FPDFIPHLPDVPL
+497 LPGFDL
-510 GQNRSEPRQS
+510 
-520 TTPSPGNV
+520 
-528 LHPLRAKVPTQFQT
+528 PLRATFPAPRQNEPLQPAMPLPGNMFYSLRQGIPTRFQT
-542 ERLPFSTDELLKG
+542 ERLPLSTDELLKG

-562 NAEVL
+562 SAEVL

-577 TRKTITDIFGHHDE
+577 TRKTITDIFSHHEE

-598 KLSRV
+598 KLSRA
-603 QLARRAQRVLTDAQY
+603 QLARRAQRVLYDAQY
-618 YHPRDLEEMLL
+618 YSPRELEEMLL

-641 IGLSDEELRY
+641 IGLSDEELRN
-651 ALDLILANYP
+651 ALNVILAHYP

-672 ALNKKTMETAH
+672 ALNKEIVETAP
-683 LPEHLEMA
+683 LPESMEIVP
-691 AGAQRSRLNVYGVM
+691 GAQRSRLNVYGVM
-705 PPDLNEHERKFA
+705 PPDLNENERKFA
-717 ELLDADTSGTAL
+717 ELLDADTTGTVL

-747 DGDRYFPDFAVGVKD
+747 DGDRYFPDFAVGVKG
-762 RTRGG
+762 RMRGG

-782 DETLEKVVATHKTYG
+782 DETLEKVVAAHKTYG
-797 PPVMLKRRDD
+797 SPVMLKRRDD
-807 GSFWIVR
+807 GSFWTMRNIA
-814 YIESRNRIE
+814 SRNRVE

>member
-27 QMQAAADEDSHRA
+27 QMQAAADEDNRRA

-61 AGLIAEAFARP
+61 AGLIAEAFAGP
-72 DHPHNARIVWFWFTP
+72 DHPHNARIIWFWLTP
-87 FSTLVEQ
+87 FANLVEQ

-103 PGLRVRDLASERV
+103 AGLRIRDLASERV

-137 ADTRKLRTSGDLS
+137 AETRKLRTSGDLS

-168 VVVDEAHHGFTSAN
+168 MVVDEAHHGFTS

-199 LLITATPNDADVEKF
+199 LLITATPDDADVEKF

-243 QCIAYLAQNDQS
+243 QCIAYLAPANQE
-255 TLSDIPATALAEGWH
+255 TLGDIPATALAEGWQ
-270 THNAI
+270 THNVI
-275 KKQLAEMGIN
+275 KKQLAETGIN

-296 KGNAG
+296 KGSAG
-301 TSAIQDAKTRL
+301 ASAIQEAKNRL
-312 LELGVPEDVI
+312 LESGVPEDVI

-381 RILRVHRRLQSK
+381 RILRVHRRLQSRSIDK
-393 VLDQSLPALLRCG
+393 SLPALLRCG

-436 SPYTMLV
+436 SPYTMVV
-443 RIAGE
+443 RVAGE
-448 PQIQVI
+448 AQVQVI
-454 KNGQPALLPQPYA
+454 KNGQTALLPQPYT
-467 PPVWKPADGG
+467 PPAWKSVDGG
-477 ESESTATLMRDPSVL
+477 EPEFTAALIRDPSTL
-492 GVTPI
+492 SVTQT
-497 FPDFIPHLPDVPL
+497 FPDFIPVVPNAPL
-510 GQNRSEPRQS
+510 GQNRSQSRQS
-520 TTPSPGNV
+520 SMPLPGNV
-528 LHPLRAKVPTQFQT
+528 LHPLRAGVPTRFQT
-542 ERLPFSTDELLKG
+542 ERLPLSTDELLKG
-555 IGAHLKL
+555 IGAHLNL
-562 NAEVL
+562 SAEVL
-567 NAGLRKSVKI
+567 LAGRRQSIKVI
-577 TRKTITDIFGHHDE
+577 RRTVTDIFSDPHE

-598 KLSRV
+598 KLSSA

-618 YHPRDLEEMLL
+618 YSPRDLEGMLL

-641 IGLSDEELRY
+641 IGLSDEELRR
-651 ALDLILANYP
+651 ALNLILAIYP

-672 ALNKKTMETAH
+672 ALNKEIVETAPLPDH
-683 LPEHLEMA
+683 LAMA
-691 AGAQRSRLNVYGVM
+691 AGAPRSHLNVYGVM
-705 PPDLNEHERKFA
+705 PPDLNETERKFA
-717 ELLDADTSGTAL
+717 ELLDADPLGTVL

-747 DGDRYFPDFAVGVKD
+747 DGDRYFPDFAVGVNG
-762 RTRGG
+762 RARGA
-767 GVLLLETKGGHLLNS
+767 GVLLAETKGGYLLNS
-782 DETLEKVVATHKTYG
+782 DETLEKSVATHKTYG
-797 PPVMLKRRDD
+797 PPVMIKRRDD

>member
-12 DAVNNVLDIFRHAES
+12 EAVNQALEIFRYAEG
-27 QMQAAADEDSHRA
+27 QMQAAADEDSRRA

-61 AGLIAEAFARP
+61 AGLIAEAFASP
-72 DHPHNARIVWFWFTP
+72 DHRHNARIVWFWFTP
-87 FSTLVEQ
+87 FANLVEQ
-94 AKGALKRDF
+94 AKGVLKRDF
-103 PGLRVRDLASERV
+103 PGLRVRDLTSERV

-137 ADTRKLRTSGDLS
+137 AETRKLRTSGDLS

-168 VVVDEAHHGFTSAN
+168 VVVDEAHHGFTSA
-182 ATEAVRFYR
+182 TEAVRFYR
-191 DVMRPDFT
+191 DIMRPDFT
-199 LLITATPNDADVEKF
+199 LLITATPDDADVEKF

-229 RKDAVDAG
+229 RQDAVDAG
-237 LIKEGV
+237 LIKDGV
-243 QCIAYLAQNDQS
+243 QCIAYLAPDNQE
-255 TLSDIPATALAEGWH
+255 TLSDIPATALAEGWQ

-275 KKQLAEMGIN
+275 KKQLAEIGIN

-301 TSAIQDAKTRL
+301 ISAIQEAKIRL
-312 LELGVPEDVI
+312 LELKVPEDAI

-334 LAVALDESKEVLLFK
+334 LAVALDETKEVLLFK

-381 RILRVHRRLQSK
+381 RILRVHRRLQSRS
-393 VLDQSLPALLRCG
+393 LDKSLPALLRCG

-436 SPYTMLV
+436 SPYTMQV

-448 PQIQVI
+448 TQIQVI
-454 KNGQPALLPQPYA
+454 KNGQTTLLPQSYK
-467 PPVWKPADGG
+467 PPAWKPTNGN
-477 ESESTATLMRDPSVL
+477 EPESTAAHIYDPWDLGALQTLP
-492 GVTPI
+492 G
-497 FPDFIPHLPDVPL
+497 FHLPLPNPL
-510 GQNRSEPRQS
+510 AALKQNEPRQPA
-520 TTPSPGNV
+520 TPLPGHV
-528 LHPLRAKVPTQFQT
+528 LHPLRVGVPTRFQT
-542 ERLPFSTDELLKG
+542 ERLPLSTDELLKG
-555 IGAHLKL
+555 IGAHLNL
-562 NAEVL
+562 SAEVL
-567 NAGLRKSVKI
+567 LAGRRQSIKVI
-577 TRKTITDIFGHHDE
+577 RKTVTDIFNDPHE

-598 KLSRV
+598 KLSSA

-618 YHPRDLEEMLL
+618 YNPRDLEEMLL
-629 SRLRLE
+629 ARLRLE
-635 YNDHQG
+635 YNDYQG
-641 IGLSDEELRY
+641 IGLSDDELRR
-651 ALDLILANYP
+651 ALNLILAIYP
-661 KLVRDAARASA
+661 RLVRDAARASA
-672 ALNKKTMETAH
+672 ALNKEIIETAP
-683 LPEHLEMA
+683 LPEPLEMA
-691 AGAQRSRLNVYGVM
+691 AGAPRSRLNVYGVM
-705 PPDLNEHERKFA
+705 LPDLNETERKFA
-717 ELLDADTSGTAL
+717 ELLDADTTGTVL

-762 RTRGG
+762 RLRGS

-782 DETLEKVVATHKTYG
+782 DETVEKVVAAHKIYG

-814 YIESRNRIE
+814 YIASRHRVE

>member
-12 DAVNNVLDIFRHAES
+12 DAVNNVLDIFRYAES
-27 QMQAAADEDSHRA
+27 QMQAAADEDSRRA

-61 AGLIAEAFARP
+61 AGLIAEAFANP

-87 FSTLVEQ
+87 FANLVEQ
-94 AKGALKRDF
+94 AKSVLKRDF
-103 PGLRVRDLASERV
+103 PGLRVRDLANERV

-137 ADTRKLRTSGDLS
+137 AETRKLRTSGDVS
-150 LALDEF
+150 LALDKF

-168 VVVDEAHHGFTSAN
+168 VVVDEAHHGFTST
-182 ATEAVRFYR
+182 TEAVRFYR
-191 DVMRPDFT
+191 DIMRPDFT
-199 LLITATPNDADVEKF
+199 LLITATPDDTEVEKF
-214 RKAAGIGELHRHRVS
+214 RKAAGIGELHRHRIS
-229 RKDAVDAG
+229 RRDAVDAG

-243 QCIAYLAQNDQS
+243 QCIAYLAPNHQE
-255 TLSDIPATALAEGWH
+255 TLGDIPATALAEGWQ
-270 THNAI
+270 THNLI
-275 KKQLAEMGIN
+275 KQQLAETGIN

-290 LVQVGN
+290 LVQVGS

-301 TSAIQDAKTRL
+301 ISAIQEAKSRL
-312 LELGVPEDVI
+312 LESGVPEDVI
-322 AWYTADEPNDDL
+322 AWYTNDEPNDDL

-381 RILRVHRRLQSK
+381 RILRVHRRLQSRVIDK
-393 VLDQSLPALLRCG
+393 SLPALLRCG

-412 AESQG
+412 AESQS

-436 SPYTMLV
+436 SPYTMVV
-443 RIAGE
+443 RVAGE
-448 PQIQVI
+448 AQIQVI
-454 KNGQPALLPQPYA
+454 KNGQTSLLPQPYT
-467 PPVWKPADGG
+467 PPVWKLAADNQP
-477 ESESTATLMRDPSVL
+477 ESKAIYVHDPLDSGAIQNLPGFDWPLSSEFATST
-492 GVTPI
+492 
-497 FPDFIPHLPDVPL
+497 
-510 GQNRSEPRQS
+510 QNQPRQPA
-520 TTPSPGNV
+520 TPLPGNV
-528 LHPLRAKVPTQFQT
+528 LYPLRPGVPTRFQT
-542 ERLPFSTDELLKG
+542 ERLPLSDDELLKG
-555 IGAHLKL
+555 VGAHLKL
-562 NAEVL
+562 NADVL
-567 NAGLRKSVKI
+567 NAGLRKSIKI
-577 TRKTITDIFGHHDE
+577 TRKTITDIFSHHEE

-598 KLSRV
+598 KLSRA
-603 QLARRAQRVLTDAQY
+603 QLARRAQRVLYDAQY
-618 YHPRDLEEMLL
+618 YNPHDLEEMLL
-629 SRLRLE
+629 ARLRLE

-651 ALDLILANYP
+651 ALNLILANYP
-661 KLVRDAARASA
+661 KLVRDAARTSA
-672 ALNKKTMETAH
+672 ALNKEMIETAP
-683 LPEHLEMA
+683 LPDHLEMA
-691 AGAQRSRLNVYGVM
+691 AGVPRSRLNVYGIL
-705 PPDLNEHERKFA
+705 PPDLNEIERKFA
-717 ELLDADTSGTAL
+717 ELLDADRSGTVL
-729 WWHRNEPRKP
+729 WWHRNVPRKP

-747 DGDRYFPDFAVGVKD
+747 DGDRYFSDFAVGVNG

-767 GVLLLETKGGHLLNS
+767 GVLLLETKGEHLLNS
-782 DETLEKVVATHKTYG
+782 DETVEKAVAAHKIYG
-797 PPVMLKRRDD
+797 EPVMLKQRDD

-814 YIESRNRIE
+814 YIASRNRVE

-833 AQY
+833 AHY

>member
-12 DAVNNVLDIFRHAES
+12 EAVNKALEIFRYAES
-27 QMQAAADEDSHRA
+27 QMQAATDEDSRRT

-61 AGLIAEAFARP
+61 AGLLAEAFASP

-87 FSTLVEQ
+87 FANLVEQ

-137 ADTRKLRTSGDLS
+137 ADTRRLRTSGDLS
-150 LALDEF
+150 LALDDF

-168 VVVDEAHHGFTSAN
+168 VVVDEAHHGFTH
-182 ATEAVRFYR
+182 ATESVRFYR
-191 DVMRPDFT
+191 DIMRPDFT
-199 LLITATPNDADVEKF
+199 LLITATPDDADVEKF

-237 LIKEGV
+237 LIKDGV
-243 QCIAYLAQNDQS
+243 QCIAYLVSNNQE
-255 TLSDIPATALAEGWH
+255 TFGDIPATALAEGWQ

-275 KKQLAEMGIN
+275 KQQLAENGIP

-296 KGNAG
+296 RGQAG
-301 TSAIQDAKTRL
+301 ISAIQEAKTRL
-312 LELGVPEDVI
+312 LELGVPEAAI

-349 MAVALGFDAPRA
+349 MAVAQGFDAPRA
-361 FTVVSMRGAKDTDFG
+361 FTVVSMRGARDTDFG

-381 RILRVHRRLQSK
+381 RILRVHRRLQAR
-393 VLDQSLPALLRCG
+393 VLDQSLPAPLRCG

-412 AESQG
+412 AESQS

-431 ELSGI
+431 ELSAI

-443 RIAGE
+443 RVAGE
-448 PQIQVI
+448 PQVQVI
-454 KNGQPALLPQPYA
+454 NRGQAALLPQPYTPLPWTA
-467 PPVWKPADGG
+467 ADDRISEFTPARVEEPWQVGTIQNLPGLDEAATAIPPAARPRVSSPA
-477 ESESTATLMRDPSVL
+477 AM
-492 GVTPI
+492 
-497 FPDFIPHLPDVPL
+497 PL
-510 GQNRSEPRQS
+510 VGQQRYS
-520 TTPSPGNV
+520 
-528 LHPLRAKVPTQFQT
+528 LRAGVPTRFQT
-542 ERLPFSTDELLKG
+542 ERLPLSDDELLKG

-567 NAGLRKSVKI
+567 NTGLRKSVKI
-577 TRKTITDIFGHHDE
+577 TRKTITDIFSDQTE
-591 VVDTVQA
+591 VVQTVQA
-598 KLSRV
+598 KLSRA
-603 QLARRAQRVLTDAQY
+603 QLARRAQRVLFDVQY
-618 YHPRDLEEMLL
+618 YNPRDLEDLL
-629 SRLRLE
+629 LARLRLE
-635 YNDHQG
+635 YNEHQG
-641 IGLSDEELRY
+641 MALSDEDLRH
-651 ALDLILANYP
+651 ALNVILATYP
-661 KLVRDAARASA
+661 RLLRDAARTSA
-672 ALNKKTMETAH
+672 ALNKELADTAP
-683 LPEHLEMA
+683 LPDAVEMA
-691 AGAQRSRLNVYGVM
+691 VEAPRSRLNVHGVM
-705 PPDLNEHERKFA
+705 PPDLNENERKFA
-717 ELLDADTSGTAL
+717 ELLDADTAGTVR

-747 DGDRYFPDFAVGVKD
+747 DGDRYFPDFTVGVNG
-762 RTRGG
+762 RNRGG

-782 DETLEKVVATHKTYG
+782 EETLEKVIAAHKTYG
-797 PPVMLKRRDD
+797 QPVMLTRHDD

-814 YIESRNRIE
+814 YIESRNRVE

>member
-1 MSAPTPKRYQR
+1 MSAPTPKQYQR
-12 DAVNNVLDIFRHAES
+12 DAVNNALDIFRYAES
-27 QMQAAADEDSHRA
+27 QIQTAVDEDSRRA

-87 FSTLVEQ
+87 FANLVEQ

-103 PGLRVRDLASERV
+103 AGLRIRDLASERV

-137 ADTRKLRTSGDLS
+137 AETRKLRTSGDLS

-168 VVVDEAHHGFTSAN
+168 VVVDEAHHGFTSA
-182 ATEAVRFYR
+182 TEAVRFYR
-191 DVMRPDFT
+191 DIMRPDFT
-199 LLITATPNDADVEKF
+199 LLITATPDDADVEKF

-243 QCIAYLAQNDQS
+243 QCIAYLAPNHQE
-255 TLSDIPATALAEGWH
+255 TLGDIPATALAEGWK

-275 KKQLAEMGIN
+275 KKQLADIGIH

-296 KGNAG
+296 KGSAG
-301 TSAIQDAKTRL
+301 ASAIQEAKTRL
-312 LELGVPEDVI
+312 LELGVPEDAI

-381 RILRVHRRLQSK
+381 RILRMHRRLQSK
-393 VLDQSLPALLRCG
+393 ALDQSLPALLRCG

-412 AESQG
+412 AESQS
-417 GLIGAGEK
+417 GLISAGEK

-431 ELSGI
+431 DLSKI
-436 SPYTMLV
+436 SPYTMVV
-443 RIAGE
+443 RIADE
-448 PQIQVI
+448 IQVQVTE
-454 KNGQPALLPQPYA
+454 NGQAALLPQSYT
-467 PPVWKPADGG
+467 PPIWEPAANNESEAKAADVRDPWDLGITPTLPGFVPPWTGKRPDLNQG
-477 ESESTATLMRDPSVL
+477 ESRQPMAFLPSNAL
-492 GVTPI
+492 Y
-497 FPDFIPHLPDVPL
+497 
-510 GQNRSEPRQS
+510 
-520 TTPSPGNV
+520 
-528 LHPLRAKVPTQFQT
+528 PLREGAPLRFQT
-542 ERLPFSTDELLKG
+542 ERLPLSTDELVKG
-555 IGAHLKL
+555 IGAHIKL
-562 NAEVL
+562 NADVL
-567 NAGLRKSVKI
+567 NAGLRRSIKI
-577 TRKTITDIFGHHDE
+577 TRKTITDIFGSHQE

-598 KLSRV
+598 RLSNA
-603 QLARRAQRVLTDAQY
+603 QLARRAQRVLCDAQY
-618 YHPRDLEEMLL
+618 YDPRDLEAALL

-635 YNDHQG
+635 YNEHQG
-641 IGLSDEELRY
+641 IGLSDEELRR
-651 ALDLILANYP
+651 ALNLILATFP
-661 KLVRDAARASA
+661 HLLRDAARTCA
-672 ALNKKTMETAH
+672 ARNKEIVEAAP
-683 LPEHLEMA
+683 LPDSVEMA
-691 AGAQRSRLNVYGVM
+691 AGVQRSRLNVYGVM
-705 PPDLNEHERKFA
+705 PPDLNEHERQFA
-717 ELLDADTSGTAL
+717 ELLDADAAGTVL

-747 DGDRYFPDFAVGVKD
+747 DGDRYFPDFAVGVNG
-762 RTRGG
+762 RARGG
-767 GVLLLETKGGHLLNS
+767 GVLLVEIKGGHLLQS
-782 DETLEKVVATHKTYG
+782 EETLEKAVAAHQIYG
-797 PPVMLKRRDD
+797 PPVMLTRRDD

-814 YIESRNRIE
+814 YIENKNRVE